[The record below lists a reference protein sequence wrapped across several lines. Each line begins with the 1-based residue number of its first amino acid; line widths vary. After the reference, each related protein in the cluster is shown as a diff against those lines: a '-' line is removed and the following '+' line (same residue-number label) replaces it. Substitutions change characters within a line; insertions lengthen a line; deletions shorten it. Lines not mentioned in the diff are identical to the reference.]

1 MWIGRKSGKYNIK
14 SEEYQKRR
22 KESASRIW
30 KSNCRFQFLFLLS
43 LLNLLHFLCY
53 DLLYCKTPKQVF
65 LTQWLYFDI
74 FLPHTLLSIFLNI
87 LFFVLTFK
95 IYFRIAHGTALQ
107 RLERER
113 EYLETMWEAAEADVH
128 TVEDNHD
135 KLKEIETSLAIQQK
149 KAASELSI
157 VMDRFRGEL
166 NKGSFKIEKLKF

>member
-1 MWIGRKSGKYNIK
+1 M
-14 SEEYQKRR
+14 
-22 KESASRIW
+22 
-30 KSNCRFQFLFLLS
+30 
-43 LLNLLHFLCY
+43 
-53 DLLYCKTPKQVF
+53 
-65 LTQWLYFDI
+65 
-74 FLPHTLLSIFLNI
+74 
-87 LFFVLTFK
+87 TFK

-149 KAASELSI
+149 KAALELSI